1 MKNFYEMLR
10 ILESE
15 EVKTPGG
22 YTLTPEELEDYENE
36 KSPMYKALFLKDID
50 AKRKAEQE
58 RSPEAIAAKRQEEE
72 RLNRQSDF
80 TRKTTENEDPD
91 YVLKVLGLIVDSIEK
106 SDGICKVALEGVAGG
121 LGIKKDGDKWKWKQ
135 KWRGIT
141 DREIPP
147 YNEKVEKPITYSD
160 KDWLRSAVELS
171 FFALED
177 SEEYGGCE
185 IILDTLYKLG
195 VKPYLKAGD
204 IVNFDGRHHATK
216 DSVELN
222 EKVRVFE
229 SGLIDSLNNLLK
241 KASVK
246 KL

>member
-10 ILESE
+10 ILE
-15 EVKTPGG
+15 VITPSG

-58 RSPEAIAAKRQEEE
+58 RNPEAIAAKEEKRRQEEYE
-72 RLNRQSDF
+72 KARYEIEKKQ
-80 TRKTTENEDPD
+80 KEEDPD
-91 YVLKVLGLIVDSIEK
+91 YVFKVLGIIVDSIEK
-106 SDGICKVALEGVAGG
+106 SDGICKSFLNGVAGG
-121 LGIKKDGDKWKWKQ
+121 LGIKKDGDKWKWRQ

-141 DREIPP
+141 DREIQP
-147 YNEKVEKPITYSD
+147 YNEKVKKPVAYSD

-177 SEEYGGCE
+177 SKEDGGCE
-185 IILDTLYKLG
+185 IILDILYKLG
-195 VKPYLKAGD
+195 VKPYLKVGD
-204 IVNFDGRHHATK
+204 IVNFDGRHHTTK
-216 DSVELN
+216 DGVEIN
-222 EKVRVFE
+222 EKVRVSK

-241 KASVK
+241 KALVK